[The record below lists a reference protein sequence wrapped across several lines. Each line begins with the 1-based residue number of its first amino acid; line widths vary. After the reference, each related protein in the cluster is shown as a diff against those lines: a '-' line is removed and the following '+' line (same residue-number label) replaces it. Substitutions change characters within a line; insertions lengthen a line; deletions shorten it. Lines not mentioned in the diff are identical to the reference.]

1 MRKQHRFYLAFEN
14 SICHVIISLRNC
26 SNVSSGILPPDS
38 FIAADDFTSPCEL
51 TEYLQIMT
59 QPT

>member
-1 MRKQHRFYLAFEN
+1 MSRDYITEKLFKCFVRLLIPVILKR
-14 SICHVIISLRNC
+14 SIYE
-26 SNVSSGILPPDS
+26 GILPPDS